1 MIQGVEKISS
11 ALCEV
16 MRVHIVARDGVV
28 ALTRTINN
36 DVSVYD
42 ITIAKHS
49 PKQSPERCT
58 PTGKFMHVIGGIQ
71 ILQKKM

>member
-28 ALTRTINN
+28 ALTRIINN
-36 DVSVYD
+36 NVSIYD

-49 PKQSPERCT
+49 PKQRPKRCT
-58 PTGKFMHVIGGIQ
+58 PTGKFMHVIGGIHNS
-71 ILQKKM
+71 QKM